1 MKPFYEAL
9 KDGYQHIRE
18 ITDPRFLGKLRQ
30 EGIRVDDE
38 GYYTFPFGD
47 KKEYELRVEPIGE
60 DGEYQVALY
69 KNGIL
74 MNEKLHLWTKENDTK
89 Q

>member
-1 MKPFYEAL
+1 MKPFAEAL
-9 KDGYQHIRE
+9 RDGFHHVRE
-18 ITDPRFLGKLRQ
+18 ITDPIFLRSLRS

-38 GYYTFPFGD
+38 GYYSFSFGD

-60 DGEYQVALY
+60 EGEYQVALY
-69 KNGIL
+69 KNNVL
-74 MNEKLHLWTKENDTK
+74 MNEKLHIWIKDDSN